1 MANTTGKKFGGR
13 RKGTP
18 NKVTKELR
26 SILKDFL
33 FYELESLDERMEQL
47 TTKERIDVMVKL
59 MPYIFPKLEKIHPN
73 SNEPMDWE
81 L

>member
-13 RKGTP
+13 TKGTP

-33 FYELESLDERMEQL
+33 FYELEGLDERMEQL